1 MLLLQIRDARCGSA
15 TSGHLPAKEV
25 SCCRHDMGTEMSG
38 HPIDTN
44 YVGTTLM
51 FGKYSLGIRKK
62 ITLGFYVLLFL
73 MIGTAFLTYGIV
85 NEVQKKVEFVEII
98 DDFLNTTLEVRRFE
112 KNYFLYGEEED
123 YKENM
128 AFWSKLEHLLFNN
141 IKLLSTSG
149 TRASFNDLWANLHQY
164 KNNMNRLRELNRRPS
179 DNLVAESRSELE
191 EQIRSLGKGLT
202 DVAERTSR
210 SERQNIQTLI
220 KTTGT
225 ILLLSV
231 VLILFI
237 GGGMATFVGRGIVRS
252 LKVLEEQT
260 RRISKGE
267 LVTTPLK
274 VTDPEID
281 SLLKAFNRMT
291 NELRV
296 RQQQLVQTE
305 KLASLGT
312 LLSGVAHELNN
323 PLSNISTS
331 AQILAEVIEDEDT
344 DLEFKHSLIRQVV
357 DQSNRARDIVR
368 TLLEFSRVGK
378 VNKQRLL
385 LAKLMDETIVLL
397 RGQVPS
403 EVDIQVDIPADL
415 EIVVDKQRLQQVCLN
430 LAKNAVDVLGSEG
443 HIWISAREVKR
454 EKRPREVEILIED
467 DGPGIPADLAPRIF
481 DPFFTTKDVGHG
493 SGLGLFIVHDII
505 EWHGGTINVDSRAGE
520 GTTFI
525 I

>member
-1 MLLLQIRDARCGSA
+1 
-15 TSGHLPAKEV
+15 
-25 SCCRHDMGTEMSG
+25 
-38 HPIDTN
+38 
-44 YVGTTLM
+44 M
-51 FGKYSLGIRKK
+51 FGTYSLGIRKK
-62 ITLGFYVLLFL
+62 ITLGFYVVLFL
-73 MIGTAFLTYGIV
+73 MIGTAFLTYDLV
-85 NEVQKKVEFVEII
+85 NEEQKKVEFVEVI

-112 KNYFLYGEEED
+112 KNYFLCGEEED

-141 IKLLSTSG
+141 IKLISTSVI
-149 TRASFNDLWANLHQY
+149 RASFNDLWANLHQCN
-164 KNNMNRLRELNRRPS
+164 NNMNRLRELNRRPS
-179 DNLVAESRSELE
+179 DNLLAESRSESE

-274 VTDPEID
+274 VTDPEIN
-281 SLLKAFNRMT
+281 SLLKASNRMT

-331 AQILAEVIEDEDT
+331 AQILAEEIDDA

-368 TLLEFSRVGK
+368 TLLEFSRAGK
-378 VNKQRLL
+378 VNKQ
-385 LAKLMDETIVLL
+385 
-397 RGQVPS
+397 Q
-403 EVDIQVDIPADL
+403 
-415 EIVVDKQRLQQVCLN
+415 LQQVCLN

-467 DGPGIPADLAPRIF
+467 DGPGIPADRAPRIF

-505 EWHGGTINVDSRAGE
+505 EWHGGTINVDSRPGE

-525 I
+525 IWLPADLGEKK

>member
-1 MLLLQIRDARCGSA
+1 
-15 TSGHLPAKEV
+15 
-25 SCCRHDMGTEMSG
+25 MGTEMSG
-38 HPIDTN
+38 RPIDNN

-85 NEVQKKVEFVEII
+85 TEVQKKVEFVEVI

-123 YKENM
+123 YEETLT
-128 AFWSKLEHLLFNN
+128 FWSKLEHLLFNN
-141 IKLLSTSG
+141 IKLLSTSII
-149 TRASFNDLWANLHQY
+149 RASYNDLWANLHQY
-164 KNNMNRLRELNRRPS
+164 KNNMNRLRELNKRPS
-179 DNLVAESRSELE
+179 DNLVAESRPVLE
-191 EQIRSLGKGLT
+191 ERIRSLGKGLT

-210 SERQNIQTLI
+210 AERQNIQTLI

-231 VLILFI
+231 VLILVI

-274 VTDPEID
+274 VTDPEIN

-331 AQILAEVIEDEDT
+331 AQILAEEIEDA
-344 DLEFKHSLIRQVV
+344 DLEFKNSLIQQVV
-357 DQSNRARDIVR
+357 DQADRARDIVR
-368 TLLEFSRVGK
+368 TLLEFARAGK

-385 LAKLMDETIVLL
+385 LAKLIDETIVLL

-403 EVDIQVDIPADL
+403 QVDIQVDIPTDL

-430 LAKNAVDVLGSEG
+430 LGKNALDVLGSEG
-443 HIWISAREVKR
+443 HIWISAREMKR

-467 DGPGIPADLAPRIF
+467 DGPGIPADLVPRIF

-505 EWHGGTINVDSRAGE
+505 EWHGGTINVDSRPGE

-525 I
+525 IWLPANLGETK

>member
-1 MLLLQIRDARCGSA
+1 
-15 TSGHLPAKEV
+15 
-25 SCCRHDMGTEMSG
+25 
-38 HPIDTN
+38 
-44 YVGTTLM
+44 M
-51 FGKYSLGIRKK
+51 FDKYSLGIRKK

-85 NEVQKKVEFVEII
+85 NEVQKKVEFVEVI

-123 YKENM
+123 FKENM
-128 AFWSKLEHLLFNN
+128 VFWSKLERLLFNN
-141 IKLLSTSG
+141 IKLLSTSIL
-149 TRASFNDLWANLHQY
+149 RDSFNDLWANLHQY
-164 KNNMNRLRELNRRPS
+164 KNSMNRLRELNRRPADS
-179 DNLVAESRSELE
+179 LVEQGRPELE
-191 EQIRSLGKGLT
+191 ERIRSLGKGLT
-202 DVAERTSR
+202 GVAERTSR
-210 SERQNIQTLI
+210 TERQHIQTLI

-225 ILLLSV
+225 VLLLSV

-260 RRISKGE
+260 RRISRGE

-274 VTDPEID
+274 VTDPEIN

-296 RQQQLVQTE
+296 RQQQLVQSE

-331 AQILAEVIEDEDT
+331 AQILAEEIEDG
-344 DLEFKHSLIRQVV
+344 DLEFKNSLIQQVV
-357 DQSNRARDIVR
+357 DQSDRARDIVR
-368 TLLEFSRVGK
+368 TLLEFSRAGK
-378 VNKQRLL
+378 VNKQRLQ
-385 LAKLMDETIVLL
+385 LAKLVDETIVLL

-403 EVDIQVDIPADL
+403 EVDIKVEIPVDM
-415 EIVVDKQRLQQVCLN
+415 EIVADKQRLQQVCLN
-430 LAKNAVDVLGSEG
+430 LAKNALDVLGPEG

-467 DGPGIPADLAPRIF
+467 DGPGIPADLVPKIF

-505 EWHGGTINVDSRAGE
+505 EWHGGTINVDSRQGE

-525 I
+525 IWLPANLGEKK